1 MKSNRLGIGARLIAK
16 VGGRQIVRELFP
28 ANSYRSQAPASVHFG
43 LGDADSVESNSI
55 RWPSGRVQELKNLPA
70 DRHLLIREGNPLPV
84 IITPASRCHFSGE
97 FSLNVAASAGKV
109 MVPMRFLPVILALLW
124 LGACSRDKKP
134 EPVPAAPAPV
144 TMPSVA
150 KASQIAPG
158 PDGLARF
165 KPTRELFTGVLKTTH
180 QNGAPRAE
188 IHFKE
193 GKRHGLFTE
202 LYPDGTLKRES
213 NWVDDKQEG
222 QHREFHQNG
231 KKSGEIIFKAGLPDG
246 EQRQWYPNGQ
256 LMAVMTFKA
265 GTPEGVRR
273 EWDEKGVTEHEVR
286 FEKGQPV
293 SRELVANTSLTLD
306 EKERKY
312 LWDAEH
318 HGTLLRKFGLGP
330 LVDALKARDAKGIA
344 GHLAAD
350 FKGLVPTDGKGV
362 EHRVLEVIQ
371 ASRWDLKDGQRKA
384 LDRDGFIGW
393 LKEMMGEFGKDPQA
407 KIALMEFAPV
417 TRFELDKVWR
427 GNVEVRFWG
436 ETEPGKP
443 FEVVVY
449 LDVTTS
455 QPTEDGLVAGDWL
468 KSAEVTR
475 LKVSR
480 AERFLMKDVAAD
492 RGINV
497 RELKDNWLED
507 PEKASPNTGGV
518 FVCDFNHD
526 GVSDFLLTD
535 ASLPRGYK
543 LYRGDAKGKFTDVGD
558 ALGFNPRHAFIGSWM
573 DLDGDGWEDLL
584 LNTGQIF
591 RNLKGEKFEEVTRQ
605 SNLMVVGNL
614 LQTGAFTYHAVAD
627 FDGDGRLDIYLFRV
641 DSQPLNGT
649 WIDGKV
655 GHNAQNQLLR
665 NKGNWQFEDVTKK
678 TKTDG
683 GARSTFSSVWLDA
696 NNDNRPDLYVIH
708 EYGNGLLLINKPDGT
723 FEQRELADR
732 AADFGSMG
740 LASGDFD
747 NDGNIDL
754 YVASMYSKSG
764 NRVIGNL
771 KPDAYKPEVMAKL
784 KRMVAGSQLYQ
795 NLGGLKFE
803 PVAKKFDIYGIG
815 WAYAPTLADLDND
828 GFLDLHATTGFMSRT
843 RDKPDG

>member
-1 MKSNRLGIGARLIAK
+1 M
-16 VGGRQIVRELFP
+16 
-28 ANSYRSQAPASVHFG
+28 
-43 LGDADSVESNSI
+43 
-55 RWPSGRVQELKNLPA
+55 
-70 DRHLLIREGNPLPV
+70 
-84 IITPASRCHFSGE
+84 RC
-97 FSLNVAASAGKV
+97 
-109 MVPMRFLPVILALLW
+109 LPVILALLW

-134 EPVPAAPAPV
+134 EPTVVAAVA
-144 TMPSVA
+144 MPSVA
-150 KASQIAPG
+150 KPSQIAPG

-165 KPTRELFTGVLKTTH
+165 KPTRELFTGVVKTTH
-180 QNGAPRAE
+180 QNGAPRGE

-193 GKRHGLFTE
+193 GKRHGLYTE

-231 KKSGEIIFKAGLPDG
+231 KKSGEIIFKAGMPDG
-246 EQRQWYPNGQ
+246 EQREWYPNGQ

-265 GTPEGVRR
+265 GMPEGVRR

-293 SRELVANTSLTLD
+293 SRELVANTSLTLE

-312 LWDAEH
+312 LWDTEH

-330 LVDALKARDAKGIA
+330 LVEALKARDAKGIA
-344 GHLAAD
+344 GYLASD
-350 FKGLVPTDGKGV
+350 FKGLVPAEGETV
-362 EHRVLEVIQ
+362 SHRVLEVIQ
-371 ASRWDLKDGQRKA
+371 ASRWELKDGQRKA
-384 LDRDGFIGW
+384 LNRAGFVGW
-393 LKEMMGEFGKDPQA
+393 LKDLMGEFGKDPRA
-407 KIALMEFAPV
+407 KIALMQFAPV
-417 TRFELDKVWR
+417 TRYELKAMWR
-427 GNVEVRFWG
+427 GNVQVRFWG
-436 ETEPGKP
+436 ETKPGQP
-443 FEVVVY
+443 LEVVVY
-449 LDVTTS
+449 LDVMIN
-455 QPTEDGLVAGDWL
+455 QPTENGLEAGGWL
-468 KSAEVTR
+468 KSGEVTR

-480 AERFLMKDVAAD
+480 AGRFLMKDVAAEH
-492 RGINV
+492 GINV
-497 RELKDNWLED
+497 RELKDNWLDEPD
-507 PEKASPNTGGV
+507 QSKPNNGGI

-526 GVSDFLLTD
+526 GIPDFLLTD
-535 ASLPRGYK
+535 ALLPRGYK
-543 LYRGDAKGKFTDVGD
+543 LYRGDAKGQFADVGD
-558 ALGFNPRHAFIGSWM
+558 ALGFNPEHAHIGSWM

-591 RNLKGEKFEEVTRQ
+591 RNLKGEKFKEVTAQ
-605 SNLMVVGNL
+605 SNLMAVGNL
-614 LQTGAFTYHAVAD
+614 RQTGPFTYHAVAD
-627 FDGDGRLDIYLFRV
+627 FDGDGRLDIYLSRL
-641 DSQPLNGT
+641 DSLPLEGS

-655 GHNAQNQLLR
+655 SHNGNNQLLR
-665 NKGNWQFEDVTKK
+665 NKGNWQFEDVTAK

-683 GARSTFSSVWLDA
+683 SARSTFTSVWLDA

-708 EYGNGLLLINKPDGT
+708 EYGNGVLLINQPDGT
-723 FEQRELADR
+723 FDQHELADR

-740 LASGDFD
+740 LASGDFN
-747 NDGNIDL
+747 NDGRVDL

-803 PVAKKFDIYGIG
+803 PVGKKFDVYGIG